1 MKIKIPFF
9 CIVLIITGASLMQA
23 QARSGKPAPHPPAN
37 EQEILQDVQ
46 QLETSLRASFEDGN
60 TIWWEQHLD
69 DHYSGLN
76 AEGRLTNKNDAIN
89 LYKSPELKYEQV
101 VVSNVAARIFN
112 GDCVIATGRYDIK
125 GSFGGR
131 DISGD
136 YYFVHVWVKERD
148 EFKLASSQAT
158 KVASQ

>member
-1 MKIKIPFF
+1 MKIKISSF
-9 CIVLIITGASLMQA
+9 CIVLIIGTALMQA
-23 QARSGKPAPHPPAN
+23 QGRSGKPATHPPAN

-112 GDCVIATGRYDIK
+112 ADCVIATGRYDIK
-125 GSFGGR
+125 GSYGGR

>member
-9 CIVLIITGASLMQA
+9 CIVLMLGTALMRA
-23 QARSGKPAPHPPAN
+23 QSRSGNPASHPPAN
-37 EQEILQDVQ
+37 EQEILQDIQ
-46 QLETSLRASFEDGN
+46 QLETSLRAAFEDGN
-60 TIWWEQHLD
+60 TIWWDQHLD

-76 AEGRLTNKNDAIN
+76 ADGRLLNKTDAIQ

-125 GSFGGR
+125 GSYGGR
-131 DISGD
+131 DFSGD
-136 YYFVHVWVKERD
+136 YYFVHVWVKNRD
-148 EFKLASSQAT
+148 EFKLASTQAT